1 MNKTSLLI
9 FLLLL
14 VPLQLTQPSCSRL
27 TSDDNG
33 QAGRFSDWDTSFRVD
48 KAVFP
53 DAAVLA
59 RSVVAKGN
67 NHRLWT
73 FLNKLSSGG
82 TVRMGFIGGS
92 ITAGAGASSARYDYA
107 SVFCSIVGN
116 LYPQSHIEQINAG
129 IGGTNSRFGCSRVT
143 DDLLL
148 QSPDLIVIEFAVNDD
163 PKDSLGTVESMEGL
177 VRQCLQN
184 PDVPVMMLFLMNKS
198 GDTVDQSF
206 HSFVGNHYGIP
217 MISYRNVCWP
227 LVENGDLA
235 LDSIFSDAIHPGNS
249 GHLIC
254 AYLLFSFLRLTILE
268 NSVAPSLSVPS
279 PLVSDIYQFA
289 GIIKNHDTV
298 ATVLTTG
305 GWRDTVRELGRM
317 GFYSLKSRDS
327 LTISS
332 RARELTLGYHCS
344 KDHSARVE
352 VVLDESSVDT
362 VSNFFADDWGGGK
375 MSLKKIYLDTA
386 MSKNHVLRFT
396 NLDNDQ
402 FVIDYLLY
410 SR

>member
-1 MNKTSLLI
+1 MNKTN
-9 FLLLL
+9 FLFFLLL
-14 VPLQLTQPSCSRL
+14 VPLQLTQPNCSRL

-33 QAGRFSDWDTSFRVD
+33 QTGRFSDWDTSFKVD

-107 SVFCSIVGN
+107 SLFCTFVGN

-148 QSPDLIVIEFAVNDD
+148 KSPDLIVIEFAVNDD

-177 VRQCLQN
+177 VRQCLFD

-206 HSFVGNHYGIP
+206 HRFVGNHYGIP
-217 MISYRNVCWP
+217 MISYRNACWP
-227 LVENGDLA
+227 LVESGDLA
-235 LDSIFSDAIHPGNS
+235 LDSIFSDAIHPKNN

-254 AYLLFSFLRLTILE
+254 AYLLFSFVRRELSE
-268 NSVAPSLSVPS
+268 NLVDPVFPVPS
-279 PLVSDIYQFA
+279 PLTTDLYQFA
-289 GIIKNHDTV
+289 GIMKSHDTM
-298 ATVLTTG
+298 ATVLDAG

-317 GFYSLKSRDS
+317 GFYSVHAHDS
-327 LTISS
+327 LTIST
-332 RARELTLGYHCS
+332 RAREFTLGYHYS

-352 VVLDESSVDT
+352 IILDGMPVDT
-362 VSNFFADDWGGGK
+362 VSNYFADDWGGGTLMLQK
-375 MSLKKIYLDTA
+375 VYLDPA
-386 MSKNHVLRFT
+386 GRKNHVLSFI

-410 SR
+410 AR

>member
-1 MNKTSLLI
+1 MNKTSFPI

-14 VPLQLTQPSCSRL
+14 VPLQLMQPNCSRL

-33 QAGRFSDWDTSFRVD
+33 QAGSFRDWDTSFRVD

-73 FLNKLSSGG
+73 FLNKLSSGA
-82 TVRMGFIGGS
+82 TVRIGFIGGS
-92 ITAGAGASSARYDYA
+92 ITAGAGASSALYDYA
-107 SVFCSIVGN
+107 SVFCTFVGN
-116 LYPQSHIEQINAG
+116 LYPHSHIEQINAG
-129 IGGTNSRFGCSRVT
+129 IGGTNSRFGCSRT
-143 DDLLL
+143 ADDLLL

-177 VRQCLQN
+177 VRLCLQN

-206 HSFVGNHYGIP
+206 HGLVGNHYGIP

-227 LVENGDLA
+227 LVESGDLA
-235 LDSIFSDAIHPGNS
+235 LDSIFSDAIHPKNN

-254 AYLLFSFLRLTILE
+254 AYLLFSFIHRTILE
-268 NSVAPSLSVPS
+268 NSVDQTLSVPS
-279 PLVSDIYQFA
+279 PLASDIYQYA
-289 GIIKNHDTV
+289 GIMKMHDSIS
-298 ATVLTTG
+298 AVLDTG

-317 GFYSLKSRDS
+317 GFYSVHARDS
-327 LTISS
+327 LTIST
-332 RARELTLGYHCS
+332 RAREFTLGYHYS

-352 VVLDESSVDT
+352 IILDGLPVDT
-362 VSNFFADDWGGGK
+362 VSNYFADDWGGGTLMLRK
-375 MSLKKIYLDTA
+375 VYLDPA
-386 MSKNHVLRFT
+386 DRKNHVLSFI

-402 FVIDYLLY
+402 FTIDYLLY
-410 SR
+410 AR